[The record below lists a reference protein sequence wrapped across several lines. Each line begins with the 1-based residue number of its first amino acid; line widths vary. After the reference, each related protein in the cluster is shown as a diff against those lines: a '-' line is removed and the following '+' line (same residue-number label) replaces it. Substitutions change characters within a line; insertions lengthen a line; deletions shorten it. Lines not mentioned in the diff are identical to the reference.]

1 MIDCLREPPPT
12 AGLALSWRDFLPGSP
27 SLEQKIAGFIG
38 VPEVQIECSG
48 TAALVVALLTLK
60 NMSQRRSVV
69 ISAYTCP
76 CVALAVVHCGLN
88 PVLCDSRKNHFEFCL
103 KSLTTVCNND
113 TLAVIPTHLAGRV
126 ADLDGVKSI
135 ARHVGAYIVE
145 DAAQSFG
152 ALHNAQPVGT
162 FGDIA
167 FYSLGVG
174 KGLTIFAGGVLVAR
188 DDKIRQALRRTSA
201 LFVRDSFVWEI
212 RRIVELVGYYLL
224 YRPFGMRLAFGIP
237 LRRHLKKGK
246 LIEAVGDDCA
256 LHFPL
261 HRVGRWRRAV
271 GANAFK
277 RFPGY
282 LISTRMQAER
292 RLAQLG
298 NIPGVTVITDT
309 PENQGV
315 WPFLLLLMPSKE
327 SRDTALA
334 ALWQQGLG
342 VGRLF
347 IYALGDYQYLR
358 SYFGQTHTPNATDFA
373 ERLLIV
379 TNSVWLREKDF
390 IKICAVLAEQAS
402 NVSS

>member
-1 MIDCLREPPPT
+1 M
-12 AGLALSWRDFLPGSP
+12 LSWRDFLPGAP
-27 SLEQKIAGFIG
+27 SLEQKIADFIG
-38 VPEVQIECSG
+38 VPEVQLECSG

-76 CVALAVVHCGLN
+76 WVALAVVHCGLN

-103 KSLTTVCNND
+103 QSLTAVCNSD

-126 ADLDGVKSI
+126 ADLDGVKNI
-135 ARHVGAYIVE
+135 ARHAGAYLVE

-152 ALHNAQPVGT
+152 ALYNAQPVGT
-162 FGDIA
+162 FGDMG

-188 DDKIRQALRRTSA
+188 DENIRQALRRTSA
-201 LFVRDSFVWEI
+201 LFVRDSFAREV

-224 YRPFGMRLAFGIP
+224 YRPFGMGLAFGMP
-237 LRRHLKKGK
+237 LRRHLKKGR
-246 LIEAVGDDCA
+246 LLEAVGDDCA
-256 LHFPL
+256 LPIPL
-261 HRVGRWRRAV
+261 HRVGRWRKAV
-271 GANAFK
+271 GAHAFT

-282 LISTRMQAER
+282 LLSTRMQAER
-292 RLAQLG
+292 RIARLG
-298 NIPGVTVITDT
+298 NITGVTVITDS

-315 WPFLLLLMPSKE
+315 WPFFLVLMPSQE

-342 VGRLF
+342 VGRLY
-347 IYALGDYQYLR
+347 IHALAGYQYLAG
-358 SYFGQTHTPNATDFA
+358 YFA
-373 ERLLIV
+373 
-379 TNSVWLREKDF
+379 
-390 IKICAVLAEQAS
+390 
-402 NVSS
+402 

>member
-1 MIDCLREPPPT
+1 MIDRLREPPPT
-12 AGLALSWRDFLPGSP
+12 AGLALSWRDFLPGSTS
-27 SLEQKIAGFIG
+27 SLEQKIADFIG

-76 CVALAVVHCGLN
+76 WVALAVVQCGLT
-88 PVLCDSRKNHFEFCL
+88 PVVCDLRKNHFEFCL
-103 KSLTTVCNND
+103 QSLAAVCTDD

-126 ADLDGVKSI
+126 ADLDEVRSI
-135 ARHVGAYIVE
+135 AGSVGAYLVE

-162 FGDIA
+162 LGDIG

-188 DDKIRQALRRTSA
+188 DEKMRRALRRTSA
-201 LFVRDSFVWEI
+201 LFVRDSFAWEI

-224 YRPFGMRLAFGIP
+224 YRPLGLGLAFGMP
-237 LRRHLKKGK
+237 LRRHLKKSR
-246 LIEAVGDDCA
+246 LLEAVGDDCA
-256 LHFPL
+256 LPIPL
-261 HRVGRWRRAV
+261 HRIGKWRKAV
-271 GANAFK
+271 GAKAFT
-277 RFPGY
+277 RFPDY
-282 LISTRMQAER
+282 VLSTRMQAER
-292 RLAQLG
+292 RIALLG
-298 NIPGVTVITDT
+298 NIPGVTVIADT
-309 PENQGV
+309 PGNQGV
-315 WPFLLLLMPSKE
+315 WPFLLVLMPSKE
-327 SRDTALA
+327 SRDAALD

-347 IYALGDYQYLR
+347 IHALAGYEYLAG
-358 SYFGQTHTPNATDFA
+358 YFAGAHTPNATDFA

-379 TNSVWLREKDF
+379 TNTVWLREKDF
-390 IKICAVLAEQAS
+390 IKICAVLTEQARHA
-402 NVSS
+402 

>member
-12 AGLALSWRDFLPGSP
+12 AGLALSWRDFLPGPP
-27 SLEQKIAGFIG
+27 SLEQKIADFIG

-60 NMSQRRSVV
+60 NMSPRRSVV

-76 CVALAVVHCGLN
+76 WVAFAVVQCGLH
-88 PVLCDSRKNHFEFCL
+88 PVVCDSRKNHFEFCL
-103 KSLTTVCNND
+103 KSLTAVCTND

-126 ADLDGVKSI
+126 ADLDGVNSI
-135 ARHVGAYIVE
+135 ARHVGAFIVE

-162 FGDIA
+162 VGDIG

-174 KGLTIFAGGVLVAR
+174 KGLTVFAGGVLVAR
-188 DDKIRQALRRTSA
+188 DEKIRQALRRTSG
-201 LFVRDSFVWEI
+201 LFVRDSFAWEV

-224 YRPFGMRLAFGIP
+224 YRPFGMGLAFGIA
-237 LRRHLKKGK
+237 LRRHLKKGA

-256 LHFPL
+256 LPIAL

-271 GANAFK
+271 GAHAFK
-277 RFPGY
+277 RFPNY
-282 LISTRMQAER
+282 LINTRMQAER
-292 RLAQLG
+292 RITRLG
-298 NIPGVTVITDT
+298 NIHGVTVITDT
-309 PENQGV
+309 PGNQGV
-315 WPFLLLLMPSKE
+315 WPFLLVLMPSQE
-327 SRDTALA
+327 SRDKALTS
-334 ALWQQGLG
+334 LWRQGLG

-347 IYALGDYQYLR
+347 IHALAGYQYLAG
-358 SYFGQTHTPNATDFA
+358 YFGETHTPNAADFA

-379 TNSVWLREKDF
+379 TNTVWLREKDF
-390 IKICAVLAEQAS
+390 IKICAVLTEQAS
-402 NVSS
+402 NA

>member
-1 MIDCLREPPPT
+1 MIDCLREPSPT
-12 AGLALSWRDFLPGSP
+12 AGLALSWRDFLPGAP
-27 SLEQKIAGFIG
+27 SLEQKIADFIG
-38 VPEVQIECSG
+38 LPEVQLECSG
-48 TAALVVALLTLK
+48 TAALVIALLTLK
-60 NMSQRRSVV
+60 NMSPRRSVV

-76 CVALAVVHCGLN
+76 WVALAVVHCGLN

-103 KSLTTVCNND
+103 QSLTAVCNSD

-135 ARHVGAYIVE
+135 ARHAGAYLVE

-152 ALHNAQPVGT
+152 ALHNAQPLGT
-162 FGDIA
+162 FGDIG

-188 DDKIRQALRRTSA
+188 DEKIRQALRRTSA
-201 LFVRDSFVWEI
+201 LFVRDSFAWEI

-224 YRPFGMRLAFGIP
+224 YRPFGMGLAFGMP
-237 LRRHLKKGK
+237 LRRHLKKGR
-246 LIEAVGDDCA
+246 LLEAVGDDCA
-256 LHFPL
+256 LPIPL
-261 HRVGRWRRAV
+261 HRVGRWRKAV
-271 GANAFK
+271 GAHAFT

-282 LISTRMQAER
+282 LLSTRMQAER
-292 RLAQLG
+292 RIARLG
-298 NIPGVTVITDT
+298 NITGVTVITDS

-315 WPFLLLLMPSKE
+315 WPFFLVLMPSQE

-342 VGRLF
+342 VGRLY
-347 IYALGDYQYLR
+347 IHALAGYQCLAG
-358 SYFGQTHTPNATDFA
+358 YFGETHTPNATDFA

-379 TNSVWLREKDF
+379 TNTVWLREKDF
-390 IKICAVLAEQAS
+390 KKICAVLAEQAS
-402 NVSS
+402 NA